1 MFDDLGLPEDLE
13 LDSAELNPHSETN
26 SVYFCRGRFRRS
38 RVEGYLKIADRTTRA
53 LENERSV
60 LARIAHTDIPAPSVL
75 ASGGNTKPFLL
86 LAALPGITLWDL
98 IDPRRPGYH
107 RSGVLEN
114 LRAYGGLLA
123 QVHSLGFVWPDQG
136 RAKLEDLIGEQ
147 DARDARFR
155 DLVGWIAANRPDQHE
170 RTFIHGDFN
179 TANVLLREGVVSGV
193 LDWEFAGIGWKE
205 YELAWAL
212 RARVHFL
219 NSAAERDAIL
229 SGYGSIGRYDAEQ
242 LRWCEVLNYAHF
254 AYWNIDSDPDYA
266 SFALGHA
273 ESAAAS

>member
-1 MFDDLGLPEDLE
+1 LALPEDLQ

-38 RVEGYLKIADRTTRA
+38 PVEGYLKIADRMTRA

-60 LARIAHTDIPAPSVL
+60 LDHIADTNIPVPSVL
-75 ASGGNTKPFLL
+75 ASDSGTKPFLF

-107 RSGVLEN
+107 RGAVLKN

-123 QVHSLGFVWPDQG
+123 QVHALGFDWADQG
-136 RAKLEDLIGEQ
+136 RSKLEDLIGEQ
-147 DARDARFR
+147 DVQDTRFR
-155 DLVGWIAANRPDQHE
+155 DLVAWLAANRPDQHE
-170 RTFIHGDFN
+170 RAFIHGDFN
-179 TANVLLREGVVSGV
+179 TGNVLLSEGDVSGV

-212 RARVHFL
+212 RARIHFL
-219 NSAAERDAIL
+219 NSTAERDAIL
-229 SGYGSIGRYDAEQ
+229 SGYSSSARYDADQ

-254 AYWNIDSDPDYA
+254 AYWNTDSDPDYE
-266 SFALGHA
+266 SFALGRA
-273 ESAAAS
+273 ESAAES